1 MLKMRLSG
9 TGLLRIILAAPEA
22 CILRTQ
28 TREGTMRFCRM
39 AWLGVARG
47 LWALLFAATLL
58 ALLAGSNTVGTSS
71 QTPDR
76 FNLDRIGS

>member
-1 MLKMRLSG
+1 
-9 TGLLRIILAAPEA
+9 
-22 CILRTQ
+22 
-28 TREGTMRFCRM
+28 MRFCRM